1 MNEENKIVIVNDDD
15 KVISFQDITIKNDVV
30 DRDEVAQVEREI
42 AELEEQKVAID
53 DKLVSLKAKIL
64 YAKRIIEIA
73 DEKKL
78 AEQEQE
84 IVVADTATEENSVVE
99 E

>member
-15 KVISFQDITIKNDVV
+15 KVISFQDITIRNDVV

-53 DKLVSLKAKIL
+53 DKLVLLKAKIL

-73 DEKKL
+73 DEKKI
-78 AEQEQE
+78 AEKEQE

>member
-42 AELEEQKVAID
+42 AELEEQKIAID
-53 DKLVSLKAKIL
+53 DKLVLLKAKIL

-78 AEQEQE
+78 AESEQD
-84 IVVADTATEENSVVE
+84 VVADTATEENSVVE

>member
-30 DRDEVAQVEREI
+30 DRDEVAQVKSEI
-42 AELEEQKVAID
+42 AQLEEQKIAID
-53 DKLVSLKAKIL
+53 DKLVTLKAKLL
-64 YAKRIIEIA
+64 YAEKVIKIA
-73 DEKKL
+73 DDKKL

-84 IVVADTATEENSVVE
+84 NVVADTATDENSVVE